1 MKLNE
6 QPHLPQG
13 PADDWNRRLVLRL
26 YELLSQIARKVNAM
40 ASGTAAGFDGGGTAA
55 PTTGTWSQ
63 GDTWRNTAPAELGA
77 AGSKYVLTG
86 WVCVAG
92 GTPGTWR
99 EQRTL
104 TGN

>member
-6 QPHLPQG
+6 QPLLPQAPG
-13 PADDWNRRLVLRL
+13 TDFEKRISVRLF
-26 YELLSQIARKVNAM
+26 ELLRAIAIKVNGM
-40 ASGTAAGFDGGGTAA
+40 ASGQVSALDGGGTAA
-55 PTTGTWSQ
+55 PTSGTWTQ
-63 GDTWRNTAPAELGA
+63 GDRWRNSTPAELGT

-86 WVCVAG
+86 WICTAS
-92 GTPGTWR
+92 GTPGTWV